1 MKLSRSS
8 KLDFMIVNF
17 ATALLKVSMTDEED
31 ENLLKRAD
39 NKEYSINQKIDRRI
53 TNIKDMLDEVVKD
66 MYDLGG
72 QDLVSWTRSNLQK
85 RVGGTLAKI
94 EEQTVNLEYL
104 AMFILYTN
112 FAKNE
117 RNGKSLSEP
126 MYKIQERMSY
136 ILDTTAMFNQVEV
149 GKLEGAMYEQSYKII
164 AMIKA

>member
-94 EEQTVNLEYL
+94 EEDTVNLEYL
-104 AMFILYTN
+104 ALFILYTN